1 VDNYLISWIYET
13 FLYHNACPIHL
24 SQLHGIP
31 TTNPYGWITMLDIRG
46 IPTPVCPCCH
56 STLLRLTVEFD
67 PQTYEIAG
75 YLLDD
80 AQCMECKCLI
90 TAPTPLDHPDYE
102 AI

>member
-1 VDNYLISWIYET
+1 VDNYLISWIDET
-13 FLYHNACPIHL
+13 FSYHNAWPIYL
-24 SQLHGIP
+24 SKLDGLS

-46 IPTPVCPCCH
+46 IPTPICPCCH
-56 STLLRLTVEFD
+56 STLLRVTIEFD

-80 AQCMECKCLI
+80 AQCVECKCLI

-102 AI
+102 A